1 MSVIEQ
7 LMRVM
12 MVVMMID
19 LEDTDLP
26 EFSSNGNETMIAV
39 NVIHMDVKDI

>member
-1 MSVIEQ
+1 MMSVIEQ

-12 MVVMMID
+12 MVVMIY